1 MKKICTILILSL
13 FMTNL
18 FAQKETFDIFSY
30 SLPAG
35 WKKDVTENIISY
47 TSINNNNK
55 TWCRIGIVKS
65 TISKGNIEADFESE
79 WQDLIV
85 KNYKPTD
92 APKLNEVHETDGW
105 KIKEGV
111 AKFTF
116 NNTDAMAMLT
126 TISGFD
132 RCASIVITTNSQDY
146 LKDIDALL
154 TSVEF
159 KKLESATQPPA
170 TGNNS
175 DNASIIGT
183 WGATASDQSSFRVNN
198 AVMSYITRQYTF
210 NVNGTYSFV
219 SKAYDPL
226 MDKILLGKENGTYQI
241 SGNNLTIIPVTS
253 VLEAWSKK
261 DGKDEWGKLIT
272 SQNITPEKV
281 TYQFNKHYFE
291 GTQKWDLVLQ
301 AKNVTKRD
309 GPFSGNATFANAW
322 YYDPISANN
331 RVIELPVGSK

>member
-1 MKKICTILILSL
+1 MLL
-13 FMTNL
+13 TNL
-18 FAQKETFDIFSY
+18 FAQKENFDIISY
-30 SLPAG
+30 SPPAG
-35 WKKDVTENIISY
+35 WKKEVTENIISY
-47 TSINNNNK
+47 TSINNKNK
-55 TWCRIGIVKS
+55 TWCRIGIIKS

-92 APKLNEVHETDGW
+92 APQLNDVHETDGW

-116 NNTDAMAMLT
+116 NNTDAMARLT

-132 RCASIVITTNSQDY
+132 RCASIVVTTNSQEY
-146 LKDIDALL
+146 IKDIDALL

-159 KKLESATQPPA
+159 KKQESATQPPA

-183 WGATASDQSSFRVNN
+183 WGASASDQSSYRVNN
-198 AVMSYITRQYTF
+198 GVMNYITRQYTF
-210 NVNGTYSFV
+210 NLNGTYSFV

-241 SGNNLTIIPVTS
+241 SGNNLTIIPGES

-261 DGKDEWGKLIT
+261 DGRDEWGKLINT
-272 SQNITPEKV
+272 QNITLEKV
-281 TYQFNKHYFE
+281 NYQFTKHYFE
-291 GTQKWDLVLQ
+291 GSHQWNLVLQ
-301 AKNVTKRD
+301 ASKVTQRD
-309 GPFSGNATFANAW
+309 GPFSSYSTFLNAW
-322 YYDPISANN
+322 YYGPVSANN
-331 RVIELPVGSK
+331 KVIELPDGQKIKLTK